1 MTLGK
6 VRVSVWV
13 DPELWFLAKQDS
25 ISFSALM
32 DEVLAS
38 LYGLD
43 PTPDKELFREKKEKM
58 KGRVLNI
65 YKDKLAARD
74 HEKVKAELMDRKS
87 REKMETLK
95 QIGSLLERSKVKKAL
110 LMDLEKKTLDQEDS
124 WEKFNREV
132 QKELKNGW
140 TSMLLYNQCVEW
152 YRIYGGLSHG

>member
-38 LYGLD
+38 LYGMD

-65 YKDKLAARD
+65 YKDKLAARVN
-74 HEKVKAELMDRKS
+74 EKAKADLLDKKS
-87 REKMETLK
+87 RDKMETLK
-95 QIGSLLERSKVKKAL
+95 KIGSLLERSKLKKAL

-124 WEKFNREV
+124 WDKFNREV

-140 TSMLLYNQCVEW
+140 TSMILYNQCVEW
-152 YRIYGGLSHG
+152 YRLYEA